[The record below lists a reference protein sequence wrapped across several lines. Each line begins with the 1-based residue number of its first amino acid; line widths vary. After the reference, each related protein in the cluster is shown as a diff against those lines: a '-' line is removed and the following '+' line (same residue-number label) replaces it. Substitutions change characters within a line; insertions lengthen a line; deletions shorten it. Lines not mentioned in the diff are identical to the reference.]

1 MTDEVSICR
10 TVAGWLINEGDNW
23 YTCFG
28 CGYDICVNCV
38 NRKME
43 EAATA
48 AAIRGHAATLDT
60 FVTDGNENA
69 FTLVSTPETTTPERL
84 VDGKGRA
91 HSCSTNYPCSK
102 EQIVLPAV
110 EEDRLSI
117 GDSVLN
123 ENIELPPS
131 YQDACMV

>member
-1 MTDEVSICR
+1 
-10 TVAGWLINEGDNW
+10 
-23 YTCFG
+23 
-28 CGYDICVNCV
+28 
-38 NRKME
+38 ME

-48 AAIRGHAATLDT
+48 AAILGHCDAAAAAAAAAIRINLDT
-60 FVTDGNENA
+60 FKAEGNA
-69 FTLVSTPETTTPERL
+69 VVAIPEATTTEIL
-84 VDGKGRA
+84 SEGKSHHPR
-91 HSCSTNYPCSK
+91 SCGTNFPPCS
-102 EQIVLPAV
+102 EEHFVAEIHPAV